1 MSRPTQDRS
10 SVALRAQIAAH
21 AARLIAE
28 DHIDDFA
35 QAKRKA
41 ARQMGVTEG
50 HALPSNQEIEAALS
64 AHRAIYAPEHAQL
77 LHHLRRK
84 AIELMHFFVSYRPY
98 LAGSVLTGVAG
109 EHSNINLILYH
120 DDPKSIEFFL
130 LDRKIDYTH
139 AESGKGQ
146 HYPGFPTITFWYD
159 DTSVALHVRP
169 LSAERDGSNRE
180 DRASL
185 AEVEKLLS
193 SMNVA
198 GTSNWHA
205 L

>member
-10 SVALRAQIAAH
+10 TAALRAQIAAH

-41 ARQMGVTEG
+41 ARQMGVAEG
-50 HALPSNQEIEAALS
+50 HALPSNQEIEVALA
-64 AHRAIYAPEHAQL
+64 AHRAIYDPEHAEL
-77 LHHLRRK
+77 LHHMRRK
-84 AIELMHFFVSYRPY
+84 AVELMHFFASFRPY
-98 LAGSVLTGVAG
+98 LAGSVLSGVAG

-130 LDRKIDYTH
+130 LDSKIDYAHT
-139 AESGKGQ
+139 ESGKGP

-159 DTSVALHVRP
+159 DTPVALHVRP
-169 LSAERDGSNRE
+169 LSAERDGSHRE
-180 DRASL
+180 DRATL
-185 AEVEKLLS
+185 AEVEKLLPPG
-193 SMNVA
+193 NIA
-198 GTSNWHA
+198 ETGNWHA

>member
-10 SVALRAQIAAH
+10 SATLRAQIAAH

-50 HALPSNQEIEAALS
+50 HALPSNQEIEAALA
-64 AHRAIYAPEHAQL
+64 AHRAIYDPEHGQL
-77 LHHLRRK
+77 LQHLRRK
-84 AIELMHFFVSYRPY
+84 AVELMHFFASFRPY
-98 LAGSVLTGVAG
+98 LTGSVLSGVAG
-109 EHSNINLILYH
+109 EHSNINLVLYH

-139 AESGKGQ
+139 AEYGKGP
-146 HYPGFPTITFWYD
+146 HYPGFPTITFCYD
-159 DTSVALHVRP
+159 DTPVALHVRP
-169 LSAERDGSNRE
+169 LSAERDGSHRE
-180 DRASL
+180 ERAAL
-185 AEVEKLLS
+185 VEVEKLLAPH
-193 SMNVA
+193 NLA
-198 GTSNWHA
+198 TTTNWQA